1 MNKAMK
7 VLLPAAGLAAVGLG
21 VTAYLIA
28 PGRARKRSKA
38 QFYGRNFAHRG
49 LYKPDK
55 TVAENS
61 LTAFRAAADNGYG
74 MELDVQL
81 SSDEQVVVFHDD
93 SLNRVCGVDADVDDR
108 TWAELQQLGL
118 SGTDEHMPLLS
129 DVFAAVDGRTPII
142 IELKGGRRN
151 ELLCQKT
158 LDLIDRYSGP
168 ICVESFEPM
177 IVRWFRLHAPDIL
190 RGQLSSQRED
200 LATEMSPFKAFLVSN
215 LLTNF
220 LTRPQFIA
228 YHVGK
233 KPWTVRLCE
242 AMGAMKVLWTSHDWT
257 SESLA
262 DAVIFEFYRP
272 RRKFK

>member
-21 VTAYLIA
+21 VTAFLVA

-55 TVAENS
+55 TIAENS

-93 SLNRVCGVDADVDDR
+93 SLKRVCGVDADVDDR
-108 TWAELQQLGL
+108 TWAELQELGL
-118 SGTDEHMPLLS
+118 SGTDEPMPLLS

-200 LATEMSPFKAFLVSN
+200 LATEMSPFKAFCVSN

-257 SESLA
+257 SEALA

>member
-1 MNKAMK
+1 MNKTMK
-7 VLLPAAGLAAVGLG
+7 ILLPAAGLAAVGLG
-21 VTAYLIA
+21 VTAFLVA

-61 LTAFRAAADNGYG
+61 LTAFKAAADNGYG

-108 TWAELQQLGL
+108 TWAELQELGL

-200 LATEMSPFKAFLVSN
+200 LATEMSPFKAFCVSN

>member
-7 VLLPAAGLAAVGLG
+7 ILLPAAGLAAVGLG

-61 LTAFRAAADNGYG
+61 LTAFKAAADNGYG

-93 SLNRVCGVDADVDDR
+93 SLKRICGVDADVDDR
-108 TWAELQQLGL
+108 TWAELQELGL

-200 LATEMSPFKAFLVSN
+200 LATEMSPFKAFCVSN

>member
-7 VLLPAAGLAAVGLG
+7 VLLPTAGLAAVGLG

-55 TVAENS
+55 TIAENS
-61 LTAFRAAADNGYG
+61 LTAFKAAADNGYG

-93 SLNRVCGVDADVDDR
+93 SLKRVCGVDADVDDR
-108 TWAELQQLGL
+108 TWAELQELGL
-118 SGTDEHMPLLS
+118 SGTDEPMPLLS

-200 LATEMSPFKAFLVSN
+200 LATEMSPFKAFCVSN